1 MGQPFCCP
9 IFYSKLNVS
18 FGKKMKKL
26 FWGGCSCGAVRYTIS
41 DKPIFTQACHC
52 SLCRKYTASA
62 FIVHSFIETVKFK
75 LETGDLFETDG
86 PTGSGRGQ
94 KVNRCKVCADQIYS
108 IFNRVKG
115 KITTLKTTTLDQ
127 ADEFPPQA
135 HIFIKNKLSWVQL
148 GDIPA
153 YKEYYN
159 FAETLSSKSLERWKA
174 TVL

>member
-1 MGQPFCCP
+1 MA
-9 IFYSKLNVS
+9 S
-18 FGKKMKKL
+18 FRWFVGKKMKNL

-86 PTGSGRGQ
+86 PTGSDRGQ

-127 ADEFPPQA
+127 AEEFPPQA

-148 GDIPA
+148 GNIPA
-153 YKEYYN
+153 YEEYYN
-159 FAETLSSKSLERWKA
+159 FNETLSTKSLERWKA
-174 TVL
+174 TGL